1 MSRKTYLESL
11 KERVLVFDGAM
22 GTSVQKYELTAEQFG
37 GAQFEGCNDYLCVTN
52 PRVIEEIHASFME
65 AGADVLETAT
75 FGSTRTKLGEYG
87 IPDEVYHQ
95 NYTAAQLARRVA
107 DSYSTDLKP
116 RYVAGSM
123 GPTGFLPSADDP
135 TLSNITYQQLKE
147 IYKQQTKPLVEGGV
161 DLLVI
166 ETTQDILE
174 LKAAIAGAVAYFKE
188 SGRWVPI
195 QAQVT
200 LDTSGRMLLGT
211 DIVAALTTL
220 EYLPVQIIGLN
231 CSTGPEHM
239 REPIRF
245 MGENSSRFVS
255 CIPNAGLPLNVGGLA
270 VYPEKP
276 EPMARDLYQFV
287 TEFGVSVIGGC
298 CGTEPEHIRA
308 FVEAIGT
315 NRKQTAR
322 PSYYVP
328 RVSSAMRAT
337 PLQQEPAPLIVG
349 ERVNAQG
356 SRKVKRLLLNEEYDA
371 IVQVGR
377 EQVDGGAHVLDVQVA
392 LTERVDEDEQMRK
405 LVKKLSQSVEAPL
418 MIDSTEASSI
428 KSALEAYPGRAI
440 INSINMERGRER
452 IDAVLPLVVE
462 HGSAVVAL
470 SIDEIGMA
478 HTADRKV
485 EICKRIFD
493 IATGEFELQPGA
505 LIFDVLTFP
514 VTTGQ
519 EDLARSA
526 LETLEGIR
534 RVKRELPG
542 ALTVLGVSNVSF
554 GIDPYP
560 RSVLNSVFLHHAVQA
575 GLDLAIVNPAHIT
588 PYAEINENER
598 LLADS
603 LINNEPNAL
612 PEYIAYFEANKGEGG
627 EARKNKDDDE
637 LALMTP
643 EERIHYQILHRKKEG
658 IEPLIDR
665 SVASHDAVWVL
676 NNVLLPAMKEV
687 GDKFGAGELILPFVL
702 QSAEVMKKSVAHLEQ
717 YFEKKEGYTKGRVVI
732 ATVFGDVHDIG
743 KSLVNTILTNNGYTV
758 YDLGKQVPLNVIID
772 KAVEVD
778 ATAIGLSA
786 LLVSTSK
793 QMPLCVQELYK
804 RGLDY
809 PVLVG
814 GAAINRPFGARIG
827 LVGADEAKVRYPSG
841 VFYCKDA
848 FEGLDTMEALTDP
861 DKRASFVE
869 RKQREATMLLEKEA
883 HRSQDADVVDPDAP
897 IIRSNVAQDVPVPAP
912 PFWGY
917 KVLEQRHIPLDEVF
931 DKIDLTT
938 LFRLSWG
945 AHKLHGDEYDRAV
958 AEQLLPRFVRMRNE
972 MRGRQLLTPKVIYGY
987 FPCQSSGN
995 DLIVYDAT
1003 GIGNARGEDGKAILP
1018 DPKTLTP
1025 KIRFTFP
1032 RQPDREH
1039 LCLADYFRS
1048 VESGQVDVVPLQV
1061 VTMGSKASEAFEQM
1075 QKAGDYSE
1083 GYYLYG
1089 LSVSSAEGL
1098 AEWTHELVLKELE
1111 LPQGQGRRYS
1121 WGYPACPDPAEQVKL
1136 MQVLPAERIGV
1147 ELTDGYVL
1155 VPEQSTAAIVVP
1167 HPQGKYYTTRPMNK
1181 GVRLSEADEEAEGR
1195 GYIEPGVGA
1204 AGVAR

>member
-1 MSRKTYLESL
+1 MSNKSYLDSL
-11 KERVLVFDGAM
+11 KERVLIFDGAM
-22 GTSVQKYELTAEQFG
+22 GTSVQKYNLTPEQFG

-75 FGSTRTKLGEYG
+75 FGSTRPKLGEYG
-87 IPDEVYHQ
+87 IPGEVYHQ

-107 DSYSTDLKP
+107 DSFASPSRP

-135 TLSNITYQQLKE
+135 TLSNITYAQLKA
-147 IYKQQTKPLVEGGV
+147 IYSEQAKPLVEGGV

-174 LKAAIAGAVAYFKE
+174 LKAAIAGANEYFRE

-220 EYLPVQIIGLN
+220 QYLPAQVIGLN

-239 REPIRF
+239 REPVRF
-245 MGENSSRFVS
+245 LGENATKWVS
-255 CIPNAGLPLNVGGLA
+255 CIPNAGLPINVGGQA
-270 VYPEKP
+270 VYPEEP
-276 EPMARDLYQFV
+276 EPMARDLYEFV
-287 TEFGVSVIGGC
+287 NEFSVSVVGGC
-298 CGTEPEHIRA
+298 CGTGPEHIRA
-308 FVEAIGT
+308 FVEAVGHS
-315 NRKQTAR
+315 RRQTGR

-328 RVSSAMRAT
+328 RVSSGMRAFS
-337 PLQQEPAPLIVG
+337 LQQEPAPMIVG

-356 SRKVKRLLLNEEYDA
+356 SRKVKRLLLADDYDA

-377 EQVDGGAHVLDVQVA
+377 EQVEGGAHVLDVQVA
-392 LTERVDEDEQMRK
+392 LTERVDEDDQMRK
-405 LVKKLSQSVEAPL
+405 LVKKLSLAVEAPL
-418 MIDSTEASSI
+418 VIDSTEASSI
-428 KSALEAYPGRAI
+428 KAALEAYPGRAI

-452 IDAVLPLVVE
+452 IEAVLPLAVE
-462 HGSAVVAL
+462 HGAAVVAL

-493 IATGEFELQPGA
+493 IATQEYGLEPGA

-526 LETLEGIR
+526 IETLEGIR
-534 RVKRELPG
+534 RVKAELPG
-542 ALTVLGVSNVSF
+542 ALTILGVSNVSF

-560 RSVLNSVFLHHAVQA
+560 RAVLNSVFLHHAVQA

-588 PYAEINENER
+588 PYAEIDENER
-598 LLADS
+598 RLADR
-603 LINNEPNAL
+603 LINNESNAL
-612 PEYIAYFEANKGEGG
+612 PEYIAYFEVNK
-627 EARKNKDDDE
+627 RSVDDNRQSTEDA
-637 LALMTP
+637 LAGMTV
-643 EERIHYQILHRKKEG
+643 EQRIHYQILHRKKDG
-658 IEPLIDR
+658 IEALLDE
-665 SVASHDAVWVL
+665 SVQAHDAIWVL

-702 QSAEVMKKSVAHLEQ
+702 QSAEVMKKAVAHLEQ
-717 YFEKKEGYTKGRVVI
+717 YFEKKEGYTKGKVVL

-804 RGLDY
+804 RGLEY

-827 LVGADEAKVRYPSG
+827 FVGDDAVAERYAPG
-841 VFYCKDA
+841 VYYCRDA
-848 FEGLDTMEALTDP
+848 FEGLDTMEALTDEQERI
-861 DKRASFVE
+861 KFVE
-869 RKQREATMLLEKEA
+869 RKHREAVLLHDREA
-883 HRSQDADVVDPDAP
+883 KGATQSSTESAAP
-897 IIRSNVAQDVPVPAP
+897 IIRSDVAQDVRIPTP

-917 KVLEQRHIPLDEVF
+917 KTLDQRHIPLDEVF
-931 DKIDLTT
+931 DCLDLKS

-945 AHKLHGDEYDRAV
+945 AHKLHGAEYDRAV
-958 AEQLLPRFVRMRNE
+958 EDELLPRLDRMRRE
-972 MRGRQLLTPKVIYGY
+972 MRARQLLTPKVIYGY
-987 FPCQSSGN
+987 FPCQSQGN
-995 DLIVYDAT
+995 DLLVYD
-1003 GIGNARGEDGKAILP
+1003 P
-1018 DPKTLTP
+1018 DHGSFDQS
-1025 KIRFTFP
+1025 KIRDLKSKIAFMFP

-1039 LCLADYFRS
+1039 LCLADYYAS
-1048 VESGQVDVVPLQV
+1048 LESGKLDVLPLQV
-1061 VTMGSKASEAFEQM
+1061 VTMGDRATEAFEQM
-1075 QKAGDYSE
+1075 QRDGNYSE
-1083 GYYLYG
+1083 GYYIYG
-1089 LSVSSAEGL
+1089 LSVALAEAL
-1098 AEWTHELVLKELE
+1098 AEWTHKMVRRELG
-1111 LPQGQGRRYS
+1111 LPEGQGRRYS
-1121 WGYPACPDPAEQVKL
+1121 WGYPACPDPSEQVKL
-1136 MQVLPAERIGV
+1136 LQVLPADKIGV
-1147 ELTDGYVL
+1147 SLTDGFVL
-1155 VPEQSTAAIVVP
+1155 VPEQSTAALVAH
-1167 HPQGKYYTTRPMNK
+1167 HPQAKYYTTRPLNK
-1181 GVRLSEADEEAEGR
+1181 GERAVSEEQEEEEGR
-1195 GYIEPGVGA
+1195 GYVEPQAQAVI
-1204 AGVAR
+1204 